1 MEINQNPLYP
11 IREVSRLTGINTVT
25 LRAWERRYGLIIP
38 QRTPKGHRLYSAED
52 IEKVR
57 RILHWLDKGVTVSQV
72 GDLLDKPLDA
82 IVLQVPAGDWH
93 ALQAQFKF
101 CLQSLNEEGLDQL
114 FCSSFTR
121 WSGSELS
128 LQVFA
133 PLLKNLAD
141 KTAAQGLLLR
151 YLRTRVGERLQ
162 QRRTLLAGPKLLIC
176 ATEHQPSQLLL
187 LLLALADLDFQ
198 VVWFD
203 QPLSFTEILATAKQL
218 KPQILLLTAGHYLPE
233 HYQQLEDASKACVA
247 EVAKLP
253 AINSLTLH
261 GLLKEK

>member
-11 IREVSRLTGINTVT
+11 IREVSRLTGVNSVT
-25 LRAWERRYGLIIP
+25 LRAWERRYGLITP

-52 IEKVR
+52 IENVR
-57 RILHWLDKGVTVSQV
+57 RILQWLDKGVTVSQV
-72 GDLLDKPLDA
+72 GDLLDKPLEA
-82 IVLQVPAGDWH
+82 VTLQEPASDWQD
-93 ALQAQFKF
+93 LQAQFNT

-121 WSGSELS
+121 WSASQLS
-128 LQVFA
+128 QCVFT
-133 PLLKNLAD
+133 PLLKSLAE

-151 YLRTRVGERLQ
+151 YLRTRIGERLQ
-162 QRRTLLAGPKLLIC
+162 QRRNLLAGPKLLIC

-187 LLLALADLDFQ
+187 ILLALTDLDFQ

-203 QPLSFTEILATAKQL
+203 QPLSFNEILAATKQL
-218 KPQILLLTAGHYLPE
+218 KPQILLLAAGRYLPE
-233 HYQQLEDASKACVA
+233 HFQQLEEASKASVA
-247 EVAKLP
+247 EVAKLS

-261 GLLKEK
+261 SLLREK